1 MSDDLQ
7 ALEATLGGL
16 RPAVLDRMLLARLED
31 STNGY
36 LTSLTPA
43 EAQFDSAL
51 RQIRPASLSPAF
63 LATLEATLTHR
74 AATAATAASTLVAF
88 PQPVPTP
95 AAHSRHGHR
104 PMLAA
109 AAAVALLGA
118 AAALFL
124 PGKGSPRIASAP
136 TSHPTPAQPFSTAPA
151 SPNNQNFVPAAFNTG
166 LSQVSD
172 EGVLWQSKNQPQRVV
187 KVVYW
192 DRVTL
197 VNPEGKKIE
206 CEVPRVEYIL
216 VPEKVD

>member
-7 ALEATLGGL
+7 ALEAALGGL
-16 RPAVLDRMLLARLED
+16 RPAALDRMLLARLED
-31 STNGY
+31 STNDA
-36 LTSLTPA
+36 LTTPTAA
-43 EAQFDSAL
+43 ETQVESSL

-63 LATLEATLTHR
+63 MATLEATLTRH
-74 AATAATAASTLVAF
+74 AVTEATTLVAF
-88 PQPVPTP
+88 PQPV
-95 AAHSRHGHR
+95 AHSRHGHR

-124 PGKGSPRIASAP
+124 PGKGSPQNAS
-136 TSHPTPAQPFSTAPA
+136 TPASHAPPIPAFAATPA

-172 EGVLWQSKNQPQRVV
+172 AGVLWQSKNQPQRVV

-197 VNPEGKKIE
+197 VNPEGKEIE
-206 CEVPRVEYIL
+206 YEKPRVEYIL
-216 VPEKVD
+216 VPENID